1 MARPFQS
8 LDAPLQRQQPF
19 SQFGGAPTRE
29 SRMQMPKDGAQAVG
43 GAEEGISHAHI
54 ALLMALLSHP
64 AIGPMIIKMLLG
76 GQ

>member
-8 LDAPLQRQQPF
+8 LDSPLMRQQPF

-29 SRMQMPKDGAQAVG
+29 SRMQMPKDGAQAS
-43 GAEEGISHAHI
+43 EGMSHTHI

-64 AIGPMIIKMLLG
+64 AIGPLIIKMLLG
-76 GQ
+76 GR